1 MGKRYKESKKA
12 SKETLKPSDKKVK
25 EKTKDELL
33 REEEIQKQ
41 KEKRQQRK
49 IDEKKAKKQEKENLK
64 KECRKKNIEKKE
76 NKRQLKE
83 IEKQKDLEKK
93 ELEKKKKQREKQ
105 IANAKK
111 EDNKRK
117 KELEKQKKLQE
128 KIKRQEREK
137 RIEQRKRHKEEEDFE
152 YESNTAI
159 KMTLKNNQKRQ
170 KEKEQQKI
178 NKKRRRIKRI
188 IKAIIVLLIIIAGC
202 IFAFTSPMFNIKSI
216 EVKGNEQVSSNTIE
230 SLSGLKEDENIF
242 RFLKVIVKQS
252 IKKEPY
258 IENVEIKRILPGTVQ
273 ISVEERTKKFSIKN
287 LNNYAIINSQGYILE
302 ISQEPRNLPIID
314 GIITEEEQIEAGN
327 RLEDS
332 DLLKVEV
339 AIKIMDTFKDNDLDK
354 LVTSINLEDDN
365 DCIVTME
372 SEQKTIHLGNKSNL
386 SNKVIYVQAIINET
400 KGAAGDI
407 FVNGDLNN
415 KFKPYFREKIM

>member
-1 MGKRYKESKKA
+1 
-12 SKETLKPSDKKVK
+12 
-25 EKTKDELL
+25 
-33 REEEIQKQ
+33 
-41 KEKRQQRK
+41 
-49 IDEKKAKKQEKENLK
+49 
-64 KECRKKNIEKKE
+64 
-76 NKRQLKE
+76 
-83 IEKQKDLEKK
+83 
-93 ELEKKKKQREKQ
+93 
-105 IANAKK
+105 
-111 EDNKRK
+111 
-117 KELEKQKKLQE
+117 
-128 KIKRQEREK
+128 
-137 RIEQRKRHKEEEDFE
+137 
-152 YESNTAI
+152 
-159 KMTLKNNQKRQ
+159 MTLKNNQKRQ

-273 ISVEERTKKFSIKN
+273 ISVEES

-339 AIKIMDTFKDNDLDK
+339 AIKSMDTFKDNDLDK